1 MPDAMVGDDDD
12 HDGHADDS
20 RRDAAA
26 ARWVALAAVGGLDA
40 AARLTW
46 AGLVLALINLLL
58 AGTLSPA
65 GTVYLVLGIVAALA
79 GALQLW
85 LLARVTIDRPL
96 FAALAALAAEQAP
109 GAPDEPDEP
118 GLALAPLD
126 HALRQLGWL
135 RRATPGQPVRSLAQ
149 RARGAVRFLP
159 WAAALAALQLLAA
172 LLLLLLR

>member
-1 MPDAMVGDDDD
+1 MNE
-12 HDGHADDS
+12 DDS
-20 RRDAAA
+20 RRDAGA

-46 AGLVLALINLLL
+46 AGLVLALINVLL

-85 LLARVTIDRPL
+85 LLVRVTIDRPL
-96 FAALAALAAEQAP
+96 FAALAAAEPAP
-109 GAPDEPDEP
+109 GAPLE
-118 GLALAPLD
+118 ALD

-135 RRATPGQPVRSLAQ
+135 RGEKRGEKPDEKQAKAGRSLVQ
-149 RARGAVRFLP
+149 RARGALRFLH

>member
-1 MPDAMVGDDDD
+1 MPDALNNED
-12 HDGHADDS
+12 DDS
-20 RRDAAA
+20 RRDAEA

-40 AARLTW
+40 AVRLTW
-46 AGLVLALINLLL
+46 AGLVLALINVLL

-65 GTVYLVLGIVAALA
+65 GTVYLALGIVAALA

-85 LLARVTIDRPL
+85 LLVRVTIDRPL
-96 FAALAALAAEQAP
+96 FAALAADPAP
-109 GAPDEPDEP
+109 GAP
-118 GLALAPLD
+118 LAALD

-135 RRATPGQPVRSLAQ
+135 RRAAPGEPGRSLAQ
-149 RARGAVRFLP
+149 RARGALRFLP